1 MSNSVT
7 VIDKPQKI
15 GLVTAKTH
23 RNKVI
28 VLLNGKD
35 VTNISFAADDVSGY
49 VDIYKLTQDG
59 RKYKVVGESGMAT
72 ERLYGDVV
80 IRLRE

>member
-7 VIDKPQKI
+7 VIDKPQKV
-15 GLVTAKTH
+15 GLVTVRTH
-23 RNKVI
+23 IDKVI
-28 VLLNGKD
+28 VFLNGRD

-49 VDIYKLTQDG
+49 VDMYNLTRDG